1 MFTHYST
8 PQQCKI
14 NGFYSRKIKGRKQ
27 LFFKWVWKL
36 VNSPNQN
43 MFTLS
48 HWSQTNI
55 QLCQTCNYYRKAYI
69 FTVTKFCVGLTLFSI
84 LFQNNDN
91 FWSSVHN
98 DKICGFRPWAWI
110 SLILFDCSWEKSRN
124 NGMDRQDLE
133 FIFFA
138 KRVVSS

>member
-1 MFTHYST
+1 MIVQFHRLIVDRTNCNSLS
-8 PQQCKI
+8 P
-14 NGFYSRKIKGRKQ
+14 RKIKGRKQ

-55 QLCQTCNYYRKAYI
+55 QLCQTCNYYRKSYI
-69 FTVTKFCVGLTLFSI
+69 FTITKFCVGLNILSI

-91 FWSSVHN
+91 FLSLVHN
-98 DKICGFRPWAWI
+98 NKICGFRPWAWI
-110 SLILFDCSWEKSRN
+110 SLILCDCCCE
-124 NGMDRQDLE
+124 
-133 FIFFA
+133 
-138 KRVVSS
+138 VSSFFSPLPVLGHLHWKV